1 MVMISKLAEEIYVKS
16 IQLKKYNSRS
26 LLFKKNRLTLEKELC
41 ELQEKVGAILNS
53 LYGNTDYSVEYYDFA
68 LFMNKTL
75 TECILLLTS
84 KSKNYRNT
92 VTRYIWGFH
101 NLPRAFLPMEDS
113 MKITPEEA
121 MAYYIPYLKL
131 D

>member
-1 MVMISKLAEEIYVKS
+1 MISKLAEEIYVKS
-16 IQLKKYNSRS
+16 IQIKKYNSGN
-26 LLFKKNRLTLEKELC
+26 LLLKKNRLALEKELC
-41 ELQEKVGAILNS
+41 GLQEKAGTILNI
-53 LYGNTDYSVEYYDFA
+53 LYGNTEYSVEHYELA

-75 TECILLLTS
+75 AECIFFLTS

-92 VTRYIWGFH
+92 VERYIWGLH

-121 MAYYIPYLKL
+121 MAYYRPYLKL